1 MDCGQWTHS
10 GHMAHI
16 NNLYYRVLI
25 LKRSVLE
32 LVENKTEGHW
42 LINVYL
48 ENGR

>member
-1 MDCGQWTHS
+1 MDI

-32 LVENKTEGHW
+32 LVDNKTEGHW
-42 LINVYL
+42 LANVHL
-48 ENGR
+48 ENGC